1 MVRGVGVAGVGPEG
15 GERATWCAPAPPQ
28 SPPAGVNFGAAR
40 AGWAKAGGAA
50 GRGWPRNPKC
60 LAGRGG
66 VCGGGGAE
74 DKVKSRGRHL
84 ETTDGKLA

>member
-1 MVRGVGVAGVGPEG
+1 MEGEGSGGRRACHLVRASPAAEPAGRCELRGGRSRLGRGRRRRGAGVATEPE
-15 GERATWCAPAPPQ
+15 
-28 SPPAGVNFGAAR
+28 
-40 AGWAKAGGAA
+40 
-50 GRGWPRNPKC
+50 C

-66 VCGGGGAE
+66 VYGGGGAE